1 MGKAFTGEP
10 SNWTHGKAE
19 VAPGVQL
26 HFVDAKPPGG
36 ASSSSSSASSSSSS
50 KGKTIILIHGFP
62 QTWYCFRHVIQ
73 PLVDSGLRVIAVD
86 YRGAGDSDRPRDGYD
101 KMTMGKDIH
110 TLYKEKLGIEK
121 AIICG
126 ADIGS
131 MVAVSLAV
139 QFRDDVEALVTFEA
153 PIPGTKAYDK
163 ATTDPSLTW
172 PLFWHF
178 FFHNIPDLPELLT
191 QGKEREYISHFYHR
205 LCYDPS
211 FLTDADLE
219 IYTKSFASSGGIRC
233 GLDTYR
239 AFSQD
244 VHDLRDHLAKNG
256 KANFPTLTMAGDA
269 SKFSLFIEDQ
279 TKELSNDVT
288 YTEIPRSCHWI
299 MEENPD
305 DWVNAVRGFLKD
317 KKVL

>member
-1 MGKAFTGEP
+1 MGKAFAGEP
-10 SNWTHGKAE
+10 PSWVHGKAE

-26 HFVDAKPPGG
+26 HYVDVQPARG
-36 ASSSSSSASSSSSS
+36 SSQSRSR
-50 KGKTIILIHGFP
+50 TIVLIHGFP

-73 PLVDSGLRVIAVD
+73 PLADAGLRVIAVD
-86 YRGAGDSDRPRDGYD
+86 YRGAGDSDRPRGGYD

-110 TLYKEKLGIEK
+110 TLYKEKLGVDK

-126 ADIGS
+126 SDIGS

-139 QFRDDVEALVTFEA
+139 QFREDVEALMTFEA
-153 PIPGTKAYDK
+153 PVPGTKAYDK

-191 QGKEREYISHFYHR
+191 QGKEKEYISHFYRR

-211 FLTDADLE
+211 FLTEADLD
-219 IYTKSFASSGGIRC
+219 IYTKHFAAAGGIRC

-239 AFSQD
+239 AFQQD
-244 VHDLRDHLAKNG
+244 VHDLRSNLEQQG
-256 KANFPTLTMAGDA
+256 KVGFPTLTMAGDA

-279 TKELSNDVT
+279 TREIAEDVT
-288 YTEIPRSCHWI
+288 YTTIPRSMHWI
-299 MEENPD
+299 MEENPE
-305 DWVNAVRGFLKD
+305 DWVKVVTLFLQGKN
-317 KKVL
+317 LL